1 MTQIHRLKKM
11 TRIARIARIK
21 TTYGSLR
28 IRVNLCNSC
37 QNNVFRVKIIV
48 LIFNKLQLVI

>member
-1 MTQIHRLKKM
+1 M